1 MFSRF
6 SARPLS
12 FLPMPSVPVPKG
24 PTAAQ
29 LAARAAHGAALALGV
44 ATMSHAWADATT
56 KARQLVFSAF
66 CTYVTQLG
74 FTLADMGPGDIIA
87 WFEGTYIPAH
97 QGSLLPDGT
106 ACTSVSGVFS
116 ALAHL
121 STAYTMTGRDEIYT
135 STNPHGNPCKHS
147 MITIWRRAYR
157 IKMFVLGLKVG
168 SAVPLSQ
175 AKVMA
180 LLAYVDQRASKAPTA
195 LACICCLQDYLCF
208 LFCWLSCMRGKD
220 SGKLELGD
228 LFLGPDGTAQLAYP
242 LPPII
247 PAGTVV
253 VVKPNGDKTH
263 RSCRGDPI
271 PVTAGLFGWDDYPN
285 RLSHY
290 LHLCARS
297 GHGVSKHMFRPLKP
311 SRTGFKEAPYAR
323 GSLWTKLCKYLNAM
337 GQYSGEGMHSFR
349 RGKIQAAAAA
359 GADDAA
365 IARLSRI
372 KTRSVRQV
380 YLHPGRHYV
389 TLAKQRARRAASK
402 AKAS

>member
-1 MFSRF
+1 
-6 SARPLS
+6 
-12 FLPMPSVPVPKG
+12 MPSVPEPKG

-74 FTLADMGPGDIIA
+74 FTLTDMGPGDIIA
-87 WFEGTYIPAH
+87 WLEGTYIPAH
-97 QGSLLPDGT
+97 QGSRLPDGT

-121 STAYTMTGRDEIYT
+121 STAYTMTGRDEVYT

-195 LACICCLQDYLCF
+195 LACICYLQDYLCF

-285 RLSHY
+285 RLSHS
-290 LHLCARS
+290 LPSPVRQQ
-297 GHGVSKHMFRPLKP
+297 RPCSVETHVP
-311 SRTGFKEAPYAR
+311 APEPFPHR
-323 GSLWTKLCKYLNAM
+323 LQGGSLCPRVVVDQALQVPQCHGPVL
-337 GQYSGEGMHSFR
+337 R
-349 RGKIQAAAAA
+349 RGNAFLP
-359 GADDAA
+359 
-365 IARLSRI
+365 ARQDSGSR
-372 KTRSVRQV
+372 RS
-380 YLHPGRHYV
+380 
-389 TLAKQRARRAASK
+389 RRR
-402 AKAS
+402 